1 MSWIVLIG
9 FVICLVYSF
18 YIAANGVQ
26 LLNKERHSRIDQLPD
41 VSIVIP
47 FRNEMNKLP
56 GLLRSL
62 SFLDYPNEKLEIILI
77 NDHSTD
83 GWERLALD
91 QFDLQLKTIN
101 CNGIGKKAALS
112 EGIALAT
119 NEIIMQT
126 DADCIVPST
135 WINSMLNAL
144 GNNDMVC
151 GSVLFSNS
159 KLQNL
164 ELFAYQGLGKST
176 LKLKAPIIANG
187 ANMAYRKTG
196 FIEVGGFENNKNI
209 SSGDDVF
216 LLRSFAKEKK
226 RIVYLLS
233 DSARVSTE
241 SERHFFSIIKQRI
254 RWAGKTKSTSHIG
267 TIAAGVILVL
277 TNFYVCLH
285 FILWLILD
293 LTSEVADIVIL
304 IKFSIDGLFLFL
316 AARQLKSY
324 GPLLYL
330 PIAIPLY
337 SLYIVLIAF
346 LCVFIRPEWKN
357 RKIQI

>member
-1 MSWIVLIG
+1 MSSIVLIG

-18 YIAANGVQ
+18 YIFTNGIQ

-47 FRNEMNKLP
+47 FRNEMKKLP

-62 SFLDYPNEKLEIILI
+62 AFLDYPNEKLEIILI

-83 GWERLALD
+83 GWERLDLD
-91 QFDLQLKTIN
+91 QFGLQLKTIN

-112 EGIALAT
+112 DGIAFAN
-119 NEIIMQT
+119 NEIIIQT
-126 DADCIVPST
+126 DADCIVPAT

-176 LKLKAPIIANG
+176 LKLNAPIIANG
-187 ANMAYRKTG
+187 ANMAYRKTA
-196 FIEVGGFENNKNI
+196 FIAVGGFEDNKGI

-226 RIVYLLS
+226 RIVYVLS
-233 DSARVSTE
+233 ESARVWTRSE
-241 SERHFFSIIKQRI
+241 SNFLGIIKQRI

-267 TIAAGVILVL
+267 TIAAGLILVL

-285 FILWLILD
+285 FILWLAFD
-293 LTSEVADIVIL
+293 LTSEVAEIGIL
-304 IKFSIDGLFLFL
+304 IKFTIDGLFLL
-316 AARQLKSY
+316 LVARQLKNY
-324 GPLLYL
+324 WPLLYL